1 MCFAFVRLFVHLLQ
15 DPEFQPDLVASKS
28 NAAAGLCSWVLNIV
42 KFYEVYCEVEPKRQA
57 LSKANAEL
65 AAAQEK
71 LGAIKSKINVSHRIG
86 PAIQEMKS
94 LFAIC
99 QVLYLFQQKVILISQ
114 IQRIYSV
121 KLYYHFIKERSY
133 YTFKSCSCFLVISLT
148 QKRTNTNTK
157 EDLRTLLVG

>member
-1 MCFAFVRLFVHLLQ
+1 MFCVLFVQCGFFCFGLLQ

-28 NAAAGLCSWVLNIV
+28 YSAAGLCSWVLNIV

-71 LGAIKSKINVSHRIG
+71 LAAIKSKINVSYCIG
-86 PAIQEMKS
+86 LRTQEMKN

-99 QVLYLFQQKVILISQ
+99 QVCI
-114 IQRIYSV
+114 
-121 KLYYHFIKERSY
+121 
-133 YTFKSCSCFLVISLT
+133 
-148 QKRTNTNTK
+148 
-157 EDLRTLLVG
+157 

>member
-1 MCFAFVRLFVHLLQ
+1 MFYFAFVHLFVHLFDLLQ

-71 LGAIKSKINVSHRIG
+71 LSAIKSKINVSHRI
-86 PAIQEMKS
+86 ALTIQEMKS

-99 QVLYLFQQKVILISQ
+99 QVSIS
-114 IQRIYSV
+114 
-121 KLYYHFIKERSY
+121 KEGN
-133 YTFKSCSCFLVISLT
+133 FNI
-148 QKRTNTNTK
+148 
-157 EDLRTLLVG
+157 